1 MVSKEKGVLLMSN
14 KPSISEMKA
23 NLINYDA
30 VPGKTAR
37 QIEGMS
43 DKTIIRLHN
52 KRFPT
57 LGSFLKYKR
66 DGGMIGNYKKGGKV
80 RLF

>member
-1 MVSKEKGVLLMSN
+1 MSN
-14 KPSISEMKA
+14 KPSISEMKS

-37 QIEGMS
+37 QIEAMS

-52 KRFPT
+52 QRFPN
-57 LGSFLKYKR
+57 LGSFLKHKR
-66 DGGMIGNYKKGGKV
+66 DGGMVKGYNRGGKV
-80 RLF
+80 RIF

>member
-1 MVSKEKGVLLMSN
+1 
-14 KPSISEMKA
+14 MKS

-37 QIEGMS
+37 QIEAMS

-66 DGGMIGNYKKGGKV
+66 DGGRVYWERPAKCLTEQKDKIENLLSVIYE
-80 RLF
+80 